1 MDIETGRKR
10 WQALYDQ
17 WEPVNQE
24 ARQAQMRCIA
34 KFQSGVGPTEAEL
47 ERADLLDRQAQ
58 VLRGQMDQ
66 VCRQV
71 FGE

>member
-10 WQALYDQ
+10 WQELYDQ

-24 ARQAQMRCIA
+24 ARQAQMRCTI
-34 KFQSGVGPTEAEL
+34 KFKSGVGPTDEEMK
-47 ERADLLDRQAQ
+47 RADDLDRQAQ
-58 VLRGQMDQ
+58 VLRAQMDQ

-71 FGE
+71 FGD